1 MNTKRHIN
9 RLVTRCC
16 NNRIPGFT
24 NASRE
29 ADQTVL
35 TANRGDRSAA
45 GAINF
50 AATCKTIALAML
62 LLTPIIVPAAAE
74 EPFPR
79 SPEGHYYFEYQGL
92 KIALIETPDVQ
103 QSITVH
109 RKQGGGSF
117 DATRALKDH
126 VRFKDLL
133 SDATSISV
141 IYDHQLDLTQFKPEL
156 TADGT
161 KHLDSYKNSAR
172 IYLAFSTED
181 LHKYQNQSLLLDLE
195 TSLSDARRDIN
206 NPPGTGELPVFD
218 PERQRDPRRIN
229 PNYDG
234 LFVVSFDGLG
244 KTPTPNYG
252 WPLPINTVNY
262 LPRERRLFK
271 ASSNLLIS
279 CRPLGGCS
287 RYSISTNLNHEIRV
301 DFPNF
306 WLRKDWSK
314 ADLYFHNL
322 INTLVPG
329 NRAEGLD

>member
-1 MNTKRHIN
+1 MGEWPMTTQRRSIRANVSQTSCRS
-9 RLVTRCC
+9 
-16 NNRIPGFT
+16 
-24 NASRE
+24 NAGGSRMGK
-29 ADQTVL
+29 VGKL
-35 TANRGDRSAA
+35 SPFSVS
-45 GAINF
+45 NF
-50 AATCKTIALAML
+50 AATCKAIAIAML
-62 LLTPIIVPAAAE
+62 FTGIIASAAAE

-92 KIALIETPDVQ
+92 RIALVEKSDAR
-103 QSITVH
+103 QSITVY

-117 DATRALKDH
+117 DATRALRDH
-126 VRFKDLL
+126 AAFKDLL

-141 IYDHQLDLTQFKPEL
+141 IYDHQLDLAKFRPEL
-156 TADGT
+156 TAEGT
-161 KHLDSYKNSAR
+161 NHLDSYKHSAR
-172 IYLAFSTED
+172 IFLTFSTED
-181 LHKYQNQSLLLDLE
+181 LNKHQNQSF
-195 TSLSDARRDIN
+195 LSDFERTLTDARRDIN
-206 NPPGTGELPVFD
+206 NQPGTGEFPVFD

-244 KTPTPNYG
+244 RKPKPNYG
-252 WPLPINTVNY
+252 WPLPTNTVNY

-271 ASSNLLIS
+271 ASSDLLIS
-279 CRPLGGCS
+279 CHPQGGCS
-287 RYSISTNLNHEIRV
+287 RSSISTNLNHEIRI

-322 INTLVPG
+322 IDILVPG